1 MRICRFNH
9 DKLGLV
15 QGDEILDISAALE
28 VLPTHRWPV
37 PQSDPLVAALP
48 HVMQVAHDL
57 APTARRLP
65 LAAVTLNSPVSYAS
79 KLPAAPVNYLKHMAE
94 AQGDPATFHAHHL
107 KRIEEVGLF
116 LKASSSL
123 VGPGDGVALRHLDRR
138 NDHELELAVVIGKT
152 ADRVPV
158 AAALDY
164 VAGYAIGLDMT
175 VRGPEERSLRKSID
189 TYSVLG
195 PWLTTAD
202 EVPDPASLD
211 IELHVNGELR
221 QRANTRD
228 LVIGIPQL
236 ISWASSYYT
245 LLPGDVLFTGTPDGV
260 GPVLPGDVIRARIDH
275 VGQMDVRVRAA

>member
-28 VLPTHRWPV
+28 ALPTHRWPV
-37 PQSDPLVAALP
+37 PQADPLIAALP
-48 HVMQVAHDL
+48 RVMQAALDL
-57 APTARRLP
+57 APNAKRLP
-65 LAAVTLNSPVSYAS
+65 LASVTLNSPVSYAS

-94 AQGDPATFHAHHL
+94 ARGDPATFHAHHL

-158 AAALDY
+158 ASALDY

-189 TYSVLG
+189 SYSVLG

-202 EVPDPASLD
+202 EVPDPANLD

-245 LLPGDVLFTGTPDGV
+245 LLPGDVIFTGTPDGV
-260 GPVLPGDVIRARIDH
+260 GPVVPGDVISARIDK

>member
-1 MRICRFNH
+1 MRICRYDNN
-9 DKLGLV
+9 KLGLI
-15 QGDEILDISAALE
+15 QGDEVLDVSAALA
-28 VLPTHRWPV
+28 VLPSHRWPA
-37 PQSDPLVAALP
+37 PQCDPLIANLPQVMKAAGE
-48 HVMQVAHDL
+48 L
-57 APTARRLP
+57 AASARRLP
-65 LAAVTLNSPVSYAS
+65 LASVTLNSPVTHAS

-123 VGPGDGVALRHLDRR
+123 VGSGDGVALRHLDRR
-138 NDHELELAVVIGKT
+138 NDHELELAVVIGKP

-189 TYSVLG
+189 SYSVLG

-202 EVPDPASLD
+202 EVANPGALD

-228 LVIGIPQL
+228 LVIGIPEL
-236 ISWASSYYT
+236 IAWASTYYT
-245 LLPGDVLFTGTPDGV
+245 LLPGDVIFTGTPDGV
-260 GPVLPGDVIRARIDH
+260 GPVVPGDIISARIEH
-275 VGQMDVRVRAA
+275 VGQMQVQVRAA

>member
-37 PQSDPLVAALP
+37 PQSDPLIAALP
-48 HVMQVAHDL
+48 HVMQVVRDL

-65 LAAVTLNSPVSYAS
+65 LAGVTLNSPVSYAS

-158 AAALDY
+158 ASALDY

-228 LVIGIPQL
+228 LVIGIPEL

-260 GPVLPGDVIRARIDH
+260 GPVVPGDVIRARIDH

>member
-1 MRICRFNH
+1 MHICRFDNN
-9 DKLGLV
+9 KLGLV
-15 QGDEILDISAALE
+15 QGDEILDITAALE
-28 VLPTHRWPV
+28 VLPIHRWPV
-37 PQSDPLVAALP
+37 PQCDPLIANLPQVMKAATE
-48 HVMQVAHDL
+48 L
-57 APTARRLP
+57 AGSARRLP
-65 LAAVTLNSPVSYAS
+65 LASVTLNSPVSYAS

-123 VGPGDGVALRHLDRR
+123 AGPGDGVALRHLDRR
-138 NDHELELAVVIGKT
+138 NDHELELAVVIGKP

-158 AAALDY
+158 AQALDY

-189 TYSVLG
+189 SYSVLG

-202 EVPDPASLD
+202 EVANPGALD

-228 LVIGIPQL
+228 LVIGIPEL
-236 ISWASSYYT
+236 IAWASTYYT
-245 LLPGDVLFTGTPDGV
+245 LLPGDVIFTGTPDGV
-260 GPVLPGDVIRARIDH
+260 GPVIPGDVISARIEH
-275 VGQMDVRVRAA
+275 VGQMQVQVRAA

>member
-48 HVMQVAHDL
+48 HVMQVARDL

-158 AAALDY
+158 ASALDY

-228 LVIGIPQL
+228 LVIGIPEL

-260 GPVLPGDVIRARIDH
+260 GPVVPGDVIRARIDH